1 MIGCRK
7 HFVNEMASNPNLD
20 AMSLAE
26 IKGLCKT
33 RGVKYSGKGKAE
45 LIELLAEAGAY
56 LKPPLKWVG
65 GKTQHLNDLLPRFP
79 RTIRNYH
86 EPFLGGGSVLLA
98 VLSARQAGAITI
110 TGGIYASDINPHL
123 ITLYQTIQRDVS
135 GLLNILKPLCE
146 GYATTTQPEAYYY
159 AVREQFNSQIAP
171 IEKAARLIFLNKT
184 GFRGLYREGPNG
196 LNVPFGNYKNPQIYD
211 PTHLMQIAELIQPV
225 LFTTQS
231 FVEALTGFAAPG
243 GEDFVY
249 MDPPYAPE
257 TNTSFV
263 GYVADGFCD
272 HKTLFDMCSQIP
284 RFIMSNANVPLV
296 REGFAR
302 IGVTIDTIQSRRA
315 INSKRPDA
323 QTTEVIIQRG

>member
-1 MIGCRK
+1 
-7 HFVNEMASNPNLD
+7 MASNVNLE
-20 AMSLAE
+20 AMSLPE
-26 IKGLCKT
+26 IKGICRT
-33 RGVKYSGKGKAE
+33 RGVKYSGKSKAE
-45 LIELLAEAGAY
+45 LIELLTGVGASAY

-79 RTIRNYH
+79 RVIRDYH

-98 VLSARQAGAITI
+98 VLSARQAGTIVI

-123 ITLYQTIQRDVS
+123 ITLYQMIQRDVF
-135 GLLNILKPLCE
+135 GLTNILKGLCE
-146 GYATTTQPEAYYY
+146 GYTTTSQPEAYYY
-159 AVREQFNSQIAP
+159 AVRDQFNSPIAP
-171 IEKAARLIFLNKT
+171 IERAARLIFLNKT

-196 LNVPFGNYKNPQIYD
+196 LNVPFGHYQNPLIYD
-211 PTHLMQIAELIQPV
+211 PAHLTQVAELIQPV
-225 LFTTQS
+225 VFMTQPFTA
-231 FVEALTGFAAPG
+231 ALAGFTAPT

-257 TNTSFV
+257 NATSFV

-272 HKTLFDMCSQIP
+272 HKALFGVCQQIP

-296 REGFAR
+296 REGLSGWSG
-302 IGVTIDTIQSRRA
+302 ITIDVIQSRRA

-323 QTTEVIIQRG
+323 QTTEVIIQRR